1 MAKQIKWLV
10 VASMAMGLVFSL
22 FTFTLFKESRGYA
35 QYHSQS
41 LMNDTSHLIGSFQRK
56 QEVLQQILQT
66 RTLTQVQVDLIR
78 EDSYTLI
85 NYYEDYNR
93 LAMNLDRYENKG
105 YSIAEAAFV
114 TEAVFNRKIAEIQE
128 TDNAKIKLDN
138 EFLEKVEFLA
148 AFNERCLHTL
158 GKHVRGFVIT
168 DTSVETTE
176 EREELSE
183 NGIKEDFWV
192 EILNRLDREAFEK
205 QRDLEMLVELRS
217 KRF

>member
-1 MAKQIKWLV
+1 MAKPIKWLI
-10 VASMAMGLVFSL
+10 VASIAIGLVFSL

-35 QYHSQS
+35 QYHSES
-41 LMNDTSHLIGSFQRK
+41 LMNDTSGLIGSFQRK

-105 YSIAEAAFV
+105 YSIVETAFV
-114 TEAVFNRKIAEIQE
+114 TEAVFNRKIAEIQG
-128 TDNAKIKLDN
+128 TDQAKIKLDN
-138 EFLEKVEFLA
+138 EFLEKVEFLE
-148 AFNERCLHTL
+148 AFNKRCLETL

-168 DTSVETTE
+168 DTSVEPTE
-176 EREELSE
+176 EREELSK
-183 NGIKEDFWV
+183 NGINEDFWV
-192 EILNRLDREAFEK
+192 EILKRLDREAFEK
-205 QRDLEMLVELRS
+205 QSDIESLINL
-217 KRF
+217 

>member
-1 MAKQIKWLV
+1 MAKPIKWII
-10 VASMAMGLVFSL
+10 VASIAIGLVFSL

-35 QYHSQS
+35 QYHSES
-41 LMNDTSHLIGSFQRK
+41 LMNDTSSLIGSFQRK
-56 QEVLQQILQT
+56 QEILQQIIQT

-105 YSIAEAAFV
+105 YSIVEAAFV
-114 TEAVFNRKIAEIQE
+114 TEAVFNRKIAEIQG
-128 TDNAKIKLDN
+128 TDQAKIKLDN
-138 EFLEKVEFLA
+138 EFLEKVEFLE

-168 DTSVETTE
+168 DTSMELTE
-176 EREELSE
+176 EREELSK
-183 NGIKEDFWV
+183 NGINEDFWV
-192 EILNRLDREAFEK
+192 EILKRLDREAFEK
-205 QRDLEMLVELRS
+205 QSDIESLINL
-217 KRF
+217 

>member
-1 MAKQIKWLV
+1 MAKPIKWLI
-10 VASMAMGLVFSL
+10 VASIAIGLVFSL

-35 QYHSQS
+35 QYHSES
-41 LMNDTSHLIGSFQRK
+41 LMNDTSSLIGSFQRK

-93 LAMNLDRYENKG
+93 LAMNLNRYENKG
-105 YSIAEAAFV
+105 YSIVEAAFV
-114 TEAVFNRKIAEIQE
+114 TEAVFNRKIAEIQG
-128 TDNAKIKLDN
+128 TDQTKIKLDN
-138 EFLEKVEFLA
+138 EFLEKVEFLE

-168 DTSVETTE
+168 DTSMELTE
-176 EREELSE
+176 EREELSK
-183 NGIKEDFWV
+183 NGINEDFWV
-192 EILNRLDREAFEK
+192 EILKRLDREAFEK
-205 QRDLEMLVELRS
+205 QSDIESLINL
-217 KRF
+217 

>member
-1 MAKQIKWLV
+1 MAKPIKWLI
-10 VASMAMGLVFSL
+10 VASIAIGLVFSL

-35 QYHSQS
+35 QYHSES
-41 LMNDTSHLIGSFQRK
+41 LMNDASGLIGSFQRK

-105 YSIAEAAFV
+105 YSIVETAFV
-114 TEAVFNRKIAEIQE
+114 TEAVFNRKIAEIQG
-128 TDNAKIKLDN
+128 TDQAKIKLDN
-138 EFLEKVEFLA
+138 EFLEKVEFLE
-148 AFNERCLHTL
+148 AFNKRCLETL

-168 DTSVETTE
+168 DTSVEPTE
-176 EREELSE
+176 EREELSK
-183 NGIKEDFWV
+183 NGINEDFWV
-192 EILNRLDREAFEK
+192 EILKRLDREAFEK
-205 QRDLEMLVELRS
+205 QSDIESLINL
-217 KRF
+217 